1 MKYIKSTAIAALLL
15 VSASAYAES
24 KYADKAIVSH
34 CKSPEKHEVVQ
45 GKTLKPSNACRVVNY
60 YQHKKL
66 IGTVSIP
73 LGEWFVVPWL
83 HK

>member
-1 MKYIKSTAIAALLL
+1 MKFIKSTIVSTVLLL
-15 VSASAYAES
+15 SAPAYAES
-24 KYADKAIVSH
+24 NYADKAIVSH

-45 GKTLKPSNACRVVNY
+45 GKTLQPSNACRVVNY
-60 YQHKKL
+60 YQKKKL

-73 LGEWFVVPWL
+73 LGEWFIVPWL